1 MHCAILREQ
10 NSLKI
15 ISGGYS
21 LKVTPVP
28 IPNTKVK
35 LQSADGTALETV
47 WKSRSLPG
55 KNKTLRNFL
64 VFFCLYVKPP
74 V

>member
-1 MHCAILREQ
+1 
-10 NSLKI
+10 
-15 ISGGYS
+15 

-47 WKSRSLPG
+47 WKSRSPPG
-55 KNKTLRNFL
+55 KTWIFSS
-64 VFFCLYVKPP
+64 VG
-74 V
+74 